1 MSVMKGLGLGSGV
14 VILIGL
20 GIVAAADV
28 STHTNT
34 TRVLVADERQLAEAG
49 YSGDPALSRPSPEPS
64 PKAASAAAPPA
75 DAPPAAAPP
84 AAAPPAAPPPPA
96 APVQEAPPAAPAA
109 IVIGSAQQALI
120 NQDRAGAGLGP
131 LTWSSCLASV
141 ADSNAARMAGQ
152 GFISHTNGPDR
163 DLGCGLG
170 SQAGE
175 NVGYWSVGI
184 NDSQLNTM
192 FMASPEHLA
201 NIMGPYRYIATS
213 WVQAGN
219 GYGYIAVELS

>member
-1 MSVMKGLGLGSGV
+1 MSIMKGLGLVAGV

-20 GIVAAADV
+20 GIATAANV
-28 STHTNT
+28 NTHTSR
-34 TRVLVADERQLAEAG
+34 TRVLVADERQLAAAG
-49 YSGDPALSRPSPEPS
+49 YSGYRAPQRMIPSPSPEPS
-64 PKAASAAAPPA
+64 PVAA
-75 DAPPAAAPP
+75 PAAAPP
-84 AAAPPAAPPPPA
+84 AAAPPAA

-120 NQDRAGAGLGP
+120 NQDRAEAGLGP

-170 SQAGE
+170 NQAGE
-175 NVGYWSVGI
+175 NVGYWSLGI

-192 FMASPEHLA
+192 FMASPEHRA

-219 GYGYIAVELS
+219 GYGYISVELS

>member
-1 MSVMKGLGLGSGV
+1 MPIMKGLGLVGGV

-20 GIVAAADV
+20 GIATAANV
-28 STHTNT
+28 STHTNR
-34 TRVLVADERQLAEAG
+34 TRVLVADERQLAAAG
-49 YSGDPALSRPSPEPS
+49 YSGDPAPQRMIPPSSPEPS
-64 PKAASAAAPPA
+64 PITTPAAGPPA
-75 DAPPAAAPP
+75 AAPPAAAPP
-84 AAAPPAAPPPPA
+84 AAAPPAA

-120 NQDRAGAGLGP
+120 NQDRAEAGLGP

-170 SQAGE
+170 NQAGE

-192 FMASPEHLA
+192 FMASPEHRA